1 MTTNLPNLLTYF
13 RIAAI
18 PVLCGLMAM
27 PGFWTDWAALA
38 VYAAAA
44 ITDYFDGRLARAWN
58 QTSRIGRLLDP
69 IADKMLVTAVLFM
82 LAAMNRLSGWAIA
95 PAVVILL
102 REVLIS
108 GLREFL
114 AEINAR
120 GVPVSSLAKW
130 KTSVQMLAIGFLI
143 VGDTATA
150 AFDGAIPASETGV
163 AGIWVAAVLTLV
175 TGWAYLRE
183 GLRQAV
189 AVPEGGAAGG
199 SRAGSIG

>member
-1 MTTNLPNLLTYF
+1 MTSLPNLLTYF

-18 PVLCGLMAM
+18 PVLVVLMAL

-58 QTSRIGRLLDP
+58 QTSTIGRLLDP
-69 IADKMLVTAVLFM
+69 IADKMLVTAALFM
-82 LAAMNRLSGWAIA
+82 IGAMGRLSGWAIA
-95 PAVVILL
+95 PAIVILL

-120 GVPVSSLAKW
+120 GVPVSALAKW
-130 KTSVQMLAIGFLI
+130 KTTVQMLAIGFLI
-143 VGDTATA
+143 VGDTGTAT
-150 AFDGAIPASETGV
+150 FNGNLPTTEIGI
-163 AGIWVAAVLTLV
+163 AGIWLAAALTLV
-175 TGWAYLRE
+175 TGWAYLTE
-183 GLRQAV
+183 GLRQA
-189 AVPEGGAAGG
+189 AAEPER
-199 SRAGSIG
+199 RARSPG

>member
-1 MTTNLPNLLTYF
+1 MTSLPNLLTYF

-18 PVLCGLMAM
+18 PVVVVLMAM

-44 ITDYFDGRLARAWN
+44 ITDYFDGKLARAWN
-58 QTSRIGRLLDP
+58 QTSTIGRLLDP

-82 LAAMNRLSGWAIA
+82 LGAMDRLAGWAIA
-95 PAVVILL
+95 PAIVILL

-120 GVPVSSLAKW
+120 GVPVSALAKW
-130 KTSVQMLAIGFLI
+130 KTTVQMLALGFLI
-143 VGDTATA
+143 VGDTGTAT
-150 AFDGAIPASETGV
+150 FNGNLPTIEIGI
-163 AGIWVAAVLTLV
+163 AGIWLAAALTLL
-175 TGWAYLRE
+175 TGWAYLSE
-183 GLRQAV
+183 GLRQA
-189 AVPEGGAAGG
+189 AAEPER
-199 SRAGSIG
+199 RARSPG